1 MEIRTNNKVHNIG
14 GERMPRNVRSHQ
26 SIILELLE
34 QGVKVTP
41 MLALNRCGCFR
52 LAAIINSLRT
62 DGHNIATS
70 RVKSHTGNK
79 YAEYQLISA

>member
-1 MEIRTNNKVHNIG
+1 
-14 GERMPRNVRSHQ
+14 MPRNARSQ
-26 SIILELLE
+26 KSVILELLK

-52 LAAIINSLRT
+52 LAAVINSLRT
-62 DGHNIATS
+62 DGHNITTE

-79 YAEYQLISA
+79 YAEYTLVQA

>member
-1 MEIRTNNKVHNIG
+1 MPINSRSQNN
-14 GERMPRNVRSHQ
+14 
-26 SIILELLE
+26 IILELLE

-52 LAAIINSLRT
+52 LAAVINSLRT
-62 DGHNIATS
+62 DGHNITTN

-79 YAEYQLISA
+79 YAEYALVSA